1 MKNILIYIFALLMP
15 VAVSAQA
22 LPFVAADY
30 SAGAMAKAGSNAT
43 ETSSTAFASFEN
55 IAAVPYSDKSA
66 DLALG
71 YTLWQPSSVSSNVI
85 LVGGS
90 YNLADKLGFALGM
103 TYGMLPEYDIF
114 NDNGSHKGTYTPSD
128 VQVNAGASWRFLPF
142 LSAGV
147 NLGYASS
154 SLAEGV
160 SYGAFNVDVF
170 LMSKFADYKV
180 ALGLTDL
187 GSAVVSASDVRFSL
201 PSALTLGLGYDK
213 TFVDVHKVDVAL
225 DLDYYFDGH
234 VAASIGADYTF
245 NNMISFLAG
254 YRYGGNS
261 VIPSYASLGLGGRF
275 FGVNLDLAYVLPV
288 AKSPMSNTLSLA
300 VGYSF

>member
-1 MKNILIYIFALLMP
+1 MP
-15 VAVSAQA
+15 LVSSAQA
-22 LPFVAADY
+22 LPFVAADF
-30 SAGAMAKAGSNAT
+30 SAGSLAKAGVNAT
-43 ETSSTAFASFEN
+43 ETNSIAFASFEN
-55 IAAVPYSDKSA
+55 IAAVPYSEKSA
-66 DLALG
+66 DFAVG
-71 YTLWQPSSVSSNVI
+71 YALWQPSSVSTNVI
-85 LVGGS
+85 MAGGA
-90 YNLADKLGFALGM
+90 YNLHNKLGLSLGL

-114 NDNGSHKGTYTPSD
+114 NDNGSNKGTFTPSD
-128 VQVNAGASWRFLPF
+128 VQVKAGASYRFLPF

-160 SYGAFNVDVF
+160 SYGAFAADVF

-187 GSAVVSASDVRFSL
+187 GSAVVSASDVKFSL

-213 TFVDVHKVDVAL
+213 TFADIHKIDVAL
-225 DLDYYFDGH
+225 DVDYYLAGQ
-234 VAASIGADYTF
+234 VAASVGAEYIY

-254 YRYGGNS
+254 YRYGGDS
-261 VIPSYASLGLGGRF
+261 VIPSYASLGLGGSF
-275 FGVNLDLAYVLPV
+275 YGVSLDLAYVLPV

>member
-1 MKNILIYIFALLMP
+1 
-15 VAVSAQA
+15 
-22 LPFVAADY
+22 
-30 SAGAMAKAGSNAT
+30 
-43 ETSSTAFASFEN
+43 
-55 IAAVPYSDKSA
+55 
-66 DLALG
+66 
-71 YTLWQPSSVSSNVI
+71 
-85 LVGGS
+85 
-90 YNLADKLGFALGM
+90 M
-103 TYGMLPEYDIF
+103 TYGMFPEYDIF
-114 NDNGSHKGTYTPSD
+114 NDNGSHKGTFTPSD
-128 VQVNAGASWRFLPF
+128 VQFKAGASYRFLPF

-160 SYGAFNVDVF
+160 SYGAFNADVF

-187 GSAVVSASDVRFSL
+187 GSAVVSASDVKFSL

-213 TFVDVHKVDVAL
+213 TFADVHKVDVAL
-225 DLDYYFDGH
+225 DLDYYFEGQ
-234 VAASIGADYTF
+234 VAASVGADYTF
-245 NNMISFLAG
+245 NNMISFCAG

-261 VIPSYASLGLGGRF
+261 VIPSYASLGLGGSF
-275 FGVNLDLAYVLPV
+275 YGVSLDLAYVLPV